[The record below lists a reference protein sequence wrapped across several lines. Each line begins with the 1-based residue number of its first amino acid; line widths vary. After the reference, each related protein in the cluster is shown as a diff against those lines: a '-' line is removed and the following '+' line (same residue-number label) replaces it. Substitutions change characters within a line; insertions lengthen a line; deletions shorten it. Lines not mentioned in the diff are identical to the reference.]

1 MRATSTLALLGLLS
15 LPLAVHAQTAPIAD
29 SVYLVKGAT
38 LATTPMAAWKKGDAI
53 ESASGDAAKQA
64 PRKAVRY
71 GVKLVPWPTATVKEL
86 VFTKK
91 GGGVLHPIT
100 DEKTVFVLS
109 GSVTATVDGKPVT
122 LAAGDLASLPS
133 GALTSPGKA
142 ADAVVIA
149 WTAQSLTPGATPAV
163 VRGADVQPRV
173 MGGLT
178 LKRYE
183 FPGNSVRVVS
193 QAKGYKTTPNSAKTD
208 SLMRITKGPVR
219 FFENGQEF
227 VVEAG
232 DFIREVAGLQHNW
245 DSFEESGF
253 VTTSAL
259 PVGAGPIDASKATDI
274 PPAK

>member
-1 MRATSTLALLGLLS
+1 M
-15 LPLAVHAQTAPIAD
+15 
-29 SVYLVKGAT
+29 
-38 LATTPMAAWKKGDAI
+38 
-53 ESASGDAAKQA
+53 
-64 PRKAVRY
+64 
-71 GVKLVPWPTATVKEL
+71 
-86 VFTKK
+86 
-91 GGGVLHPIT
+91 
-100 DEKTVFVLS
+100 
-109 GSVTATVDGKPVT
+109 
-122 LAAGDLASLPS
+122 
-133 GALTSPGKA
+133 
-142 ADAVVIA
+142 
-149 WTAQSLTPGATPAV
+149 